1 MKIGDIKNKKIA
13 RKYSNAL
20 LDAAIEQNLSSKVY
34 EDLVFVCE
42 TINSNE
48 QLQEI
53 FYSPIISHLDK
64 IEIIQK
70 LFAVHIEKITL
81 DFLFLLI
88 EANRTDALCEVLS
101 QYEVSYNENNN
112 IVKPVVISAIELNEI
127 QKNKIVE
134 KLQNKMTKT
143 IIPEYKI
150 NPEIIGGLIIEIDD
164 KTIDCCIKTKFENMQ
179 KQLTKGNRYGSN

>member
-20 LDAAIEQNLSSKVY
+20 LEIAVEKNISSKVY

-42 TINSNE
+42 TINSNK

-53 FYSPIISHLDK
+53 FYSPIISQADK
-64 IEIIQK
+64 TEIIEK
-70 LFAVHIEKITL
+70 LFSSHIERVTL

-88 EANRTDALCEVLS
+88 DANRTSALCEVLN
-101 QYEVSYNENNN
+101 QYEILFNENNN
-112 IVKPVVISAIELNEI
+112 IVKPIIISAIELNEH

-143 IIPEYKI
+143 ILPEYQI
-150 NPEIIGGLIIEIDD
+150 NPEIIGGLVIEIDD
-164 KTIDCCIKTKFENMQ
+164 KTIDCSLKTKFENMK

>member
-20 LDAAIEQNLSSKVY
+20 LELAVEKNLASKVY

-42 TINSNE
+42 TVNSNE

-53 FYSPIISHLDK
+53 FYSPIISQADK
-64 IEIIQK
+64 TEIISK
-70 LFAVHIEKITL
+70 LFSVHIEKITL
-81 DFLFLLI
+81 DFLLLLI
-88 EANRTDALCEVLS
+88 EANRTDALCEVLN
-101 QYEVSYNENNN
+101 QYEKSYNENNN
-112 IVKPVVISAIELNEI
+112 IVKPIIISAIELNEQ

-134 KLQNKMTKT
+134 KLQNKMIKT
-143 IIPEYKI
+143 ILPEYQI
-150 NPEIIGGLIIEIDD
+150 NPEIIGGLVIELED
-164 KTIDCCIKTKFENMQ
+164 KTIDCSLKTKFENMK

>member
-20 LDAAIEQNLSSKVY
+20 LETALEKNLSSKIY

-53 FYSPIISHLDK
+53 FYSPIVAQADK
-64 IEIIQK
+64 SDIVEK
-70 LFAVHIEKITL
+70 LFSVHIEKITL
-81 DFLFLLI
+81 DFVLLLI
-88 EANRTDALCEVLS
+88 EANRTDALCEVLN
-101 QYEVSYNENNN
+101 QYEISYNEKNN
-112 IVKPVVISAIELNEI
+112 IVKPVIISAIELNEN

-143 IIPEYKI
+143 IVPEYQI
-150 NPEIIGGLIIEIDD
+150 NPDIIGGLIIEIDD
-164 KTIDCCIKTKFENMQ
+164 KTVDCSLKTKFENMQ
-179 KQLTKGNRYGSN
+179 KQLTKGNRYGND